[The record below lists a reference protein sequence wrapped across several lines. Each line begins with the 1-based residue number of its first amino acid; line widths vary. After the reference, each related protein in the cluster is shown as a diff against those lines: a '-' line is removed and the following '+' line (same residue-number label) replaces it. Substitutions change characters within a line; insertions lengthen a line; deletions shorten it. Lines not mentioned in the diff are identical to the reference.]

1 MPRARGQ
8 IDEHKSDAILAAAVE
23 LFSTKGPA
31 TTMADIARAAGVS
44 KQTLYNRYPNK
55 SELARTLLSQR
66 SLAITSPL
74 GNDGPLEEALE
85 GVAKGLIE
93 RVLDPHSSDHLRA
106 MAMSSHDDPELARA
120 VFEAGPKQSLSR
132 IADWLSRQHEA
143 GRLSVPN
150 PAEAPRS
157 LSAWFWATANS
168 GFCWAFHLSSTSPWP
183 MRVRP
188 PAALSRLMRPERERF
203 GLYARIS
210 LNPYA
215 KKLATAASP
224 AEPIHADPSFVLA

>member
-150 PAEAPRS
+150 PAEAAEIFVGMVLGHCKFRLLLGIPP
-157 LSAWFWATANS
+157 FE
-168 GFCWAFHLSSTSPWP
+168 HEP
-183 MRVRP
+183 MAHARE
-188 PAALSRLMRPERERF
+188 AARRF
-203 GLYARIS
+203 IKAYA
-210 LNPYA
+210 P
-215 KKLATAASP
+215 
-224 AEPIHADPSFVLA
+224 